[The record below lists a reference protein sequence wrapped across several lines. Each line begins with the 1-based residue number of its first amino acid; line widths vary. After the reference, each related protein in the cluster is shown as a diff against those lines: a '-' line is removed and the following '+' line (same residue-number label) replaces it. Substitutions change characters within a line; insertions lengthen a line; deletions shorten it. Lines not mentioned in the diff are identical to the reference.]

1 MIILDT
7 NVLPRHG
14 SLAGPTVALV
24 RAIAQKTGHHV
35 ALPAIVVEEAV
46 AEFDRDLKKEWS
58 KARAAADAL
67 ARFFPGYRIRRPDL
81 AARVEQWRTDLE
93 QSFTILDSPAGAA
106 DEALR
111 REAHRISPARTA
123 GDKGIGAR
131 DALIW
136 LTVLEAHRKAPASG
150 ATYFVTNNA
159 ADFGRD
165 GLLPP
170 LQEEIDEVETT
181 ASFQYLT
188 SMAGLLDALATPAGE
203 GPTAQELLA
212 SDELRSTVEKVLG
225 SLDLISE
232 DYWQQQP
239 VPQRTVSVTSAL
251 TLPTPWD
258 AYPSVTTLRPAVTQV
273 ALREVVS
280 DKAYEVGSQRFAAV
294 ATVWDGVVSTSFG
307 GTGIP
312 VSYQYQYHYL
322 ARLLL
327 LVELEDDGRVKA
339 ADVAAAEP
347 FVYDRTET
355 RTIG

>member
-1 MIILDT
+1 VIILDT

-24 RAIAQKTGHHV
+24 RAIAQKTGHDV

-46 AEFDRDLKKEWS
+46 AELDRDLKKEWS

-81 AARVEQWRTDLE
+81 ATRVQQWRTDLE

-111 REAHRISPARTA
+111 REAHRISPSRAA

-131 DALIW
+131 DTLIW
-136 LTVLEAHRKAPASG
+136 LTVLEAHRQAPASG

-170 LQEEIDEVETT
+170 LQEEIDGVETT
-181 ASFQYLT
+181 ASFHYLT
-188 SMAGLLDALATPAGE
+188 SMAGLLDALATPAGD

-239 VPQRTVSVTSAL
+239 VPQPAVVTSAL

-258 AYPSVTTLRPAVTQV
+258 AYPSVTTLRPAVTKV
-273 ALREVVS
+273 SLREVVS
-280 DKAYEVGSQRFAAV
+280 DKAYEVGGHRFAAV
-294 ATVWDGVVSTSFG
+294 TTVWDGVVSTSFG
-307 GTGIP
+307 GTGMR

-327 LVELEDDGRVKA
+327 LVELGEDGRVKS